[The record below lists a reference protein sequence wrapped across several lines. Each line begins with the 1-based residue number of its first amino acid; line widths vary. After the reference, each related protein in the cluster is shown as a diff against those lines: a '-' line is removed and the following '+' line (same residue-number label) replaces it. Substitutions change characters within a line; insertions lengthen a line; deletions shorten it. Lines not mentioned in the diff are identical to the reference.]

1 MQRAEIF
8 ARDGYRCVFCGQ
20 VFPEEELTVDHL
32 QARSRGGDRSAG
44 NLVTAC
50 GGCNAKKGRMR
61 LAHYLAEN
69 PEAYANFHLYAVHVW
84 KRHLAA
90 IEDEVRKIRVDGIP
104 PRRPGDLP

>member
-1 MQRAEIF
+1 MKRGEVF

-32 QARSRGGDRSAG
+32 QARSRGGDRSGG

-50 GGCNAKKGRMR
+50 GGCNVKKGHRR
-61 LAHYLAEN
+61 LAHYLAKN
-69 PEAYANFHLYAVHVW
+69 PEAYAHFRRYAIHVW

-90 IEDEVRKIRVDGIP
+90 IEDEVRKLR
-104 PRRPGDLP
+104 